1 LEICLWLTTGSEELL
16 EEPPEPLLERPFER
30 VVGVAV
36 ASVAIALE
44 RVRVEPHLLGDP
56 LERLLE
62 TEALGILHHVDH
74 IVLVSSRTPISH
86 EAVLEVG
93 REVAILSLAEGIGAE
108 NLVELAHTLAA
119 QVESAS
125 LWDMPVLR
133 GI

>member
-1 LEICLWLTTGSEELL
+1 MEVCSWFTTGSEELL

-62 TEALGILHHVDH
+62 TEASGILHHVDH

-86 EAVLEVG
+86 STALEVD

-108 NLVELAHTLAA
+108 NLVELTHAFAA